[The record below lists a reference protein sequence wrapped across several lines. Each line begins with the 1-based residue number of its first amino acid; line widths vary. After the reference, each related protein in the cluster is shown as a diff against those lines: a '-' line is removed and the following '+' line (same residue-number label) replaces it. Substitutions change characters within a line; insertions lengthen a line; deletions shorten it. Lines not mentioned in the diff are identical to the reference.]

1 MWWRNVNTNRSPAIL
16 IQLIEEKRIAMIAV
30 GIEKGLNSEET
41 IKLSKELD
49 LLLNEYNKQFAI
61 SKS

>member
-1 MWWRNVNTNRSPAIL
+1 MNTNRSPAIL

-49 LLLNEYNKQFAI
+49 LLLNEYDKQFAI

>member
-1 MWWRNVNTNRSPAIL
+1 VNTNRSPAIL

-49 LLLNEYNKQFAI
+49 MLLNEYDKQFAL

>member
-1 MWWRNVNTNRSPAIL
+1 VNTNRSPAIL

-49 LLLNEYNKQFAI
+49 LLLNEYDKQFAI

>member
-49 LLLNEYNKQFAI
+49 LLLNEYDKQFAI

>member
-1 MWWRNVNTNRSPAIL
+1 VNVNRSPAIL
-16 IQLIEEKRIAMIAV
+16 IQLIEEKRMAMIAV

-49 LLLNEYNKQFAI
+49 LLLNEYDKQFAF

>member
-1 MWWRNVNTNRSPAIL
+1 
-16 IQLIEEKRIAMIAV
+16 MIAV

-49 LLLNEYNKQFAI
+49 MLLNEYDKQFVI